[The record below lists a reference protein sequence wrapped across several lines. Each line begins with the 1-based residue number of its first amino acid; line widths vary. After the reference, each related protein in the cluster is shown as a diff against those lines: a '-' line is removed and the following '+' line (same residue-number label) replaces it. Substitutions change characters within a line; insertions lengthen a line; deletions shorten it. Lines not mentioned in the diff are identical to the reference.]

1 MLRWSHR
8 RVRIYVASAIVLA
21 LVLGF
26 EAWVVTR
33 HSVGADD
40 LSAGHATA
48 RPDRDARPLPRTV
61 RVPEDSHIDLR
72 LSRVATKL
80 GRGRA
85 EVRCWSTAEW
95 YALVRELDQGPDV
108 SGYTTIDAHRVHL
121 PWHACIALRV
131 AAMRTFPRDER
142 AEALATFAHELEHL
156 GGIDDEAR
164 AECYSH
170 QNLAAVA
177 QALGASR
184 DEAQELRRVAW
195 REFYPPSDP
204 DYVSAECRNGG
215 RLDLHPKRSSWP

>member
-1 MLRWSHR
+1 
-8 RVRIYVASAIVLA
+8 VRLYVASAIVLA

-40 LSAGHATA
+40 LTSGRAGA
-48 RPDRDARPLPRTV
+48 RQDRDARPLPRVV
-61 RVPEDSHIDLR
+61 RAPEDSHIDLR

-85 EVRCWSTAEW
+85 EVRCWWTAEW
-95 YALVRELDQGPDV
+95 DALVRELDQGPDV
-108 SGYTTIDAHRVHL
+108 SGYTTIDARRVHL
-121 PWHACIALRV
+121 PWHTCIALRV
-131 AAMRTFPRDER
+131 AAVRTFPRDAR

-156 GGIDDEAR
+156 RGTDDEAR

-170 QNLAAVA
+170 QSLAEVA

-184 DEAQELRRVAW
+184 DEAQELGRFAW

-215 RLDLHPKRSSWP
+215 RLDLHPGRSSWP